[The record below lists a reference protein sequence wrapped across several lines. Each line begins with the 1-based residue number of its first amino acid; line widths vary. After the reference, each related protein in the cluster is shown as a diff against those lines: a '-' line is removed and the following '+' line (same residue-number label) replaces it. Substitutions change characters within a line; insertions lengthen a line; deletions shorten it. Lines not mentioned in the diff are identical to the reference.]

1 MNPLRAFLAIAASG
15 SRARASLGLL
25 PQPIDEEIQ
34 AKGEDFSLLLGRVR
48 KWGVHT
54 GKKNNLIKKKKKKKK
69 KLYIDIYTCRYVYM
83 RTHTHTSLSNIY
95 MYI

>member
-48 KWGVHT
+48 
-54 GKKNNLIKKKKKKKK
+54 
-69 KLYIDIYTCRYVYM
+69 
-83 RTHTHTSLSNIY
+83 
-95 MYI
+95 

>member
-54 GKKNNLIKKKKKKKK
+54 GNTNNLSKKKKN
-69 KLYIDIYTCRYVYM
+69 YT
-83 RTHTHTSLSNIY
+83 
-95 MYI
+95 